1 MPFKEACERFNLTPL
16 ALRQLIAAKFV
27 RATGGREYA
36 NRMVSVADLS
46 ELAEQVPEL
55 LEAARM
61 NRSIAGRDAEALR
74 SRLLRIA
81 AEKRGLLPLAS
92 QARKLGLTVA
102 ALRVAAKRWKLNL
115 VRVGGRL
122 YVVPDER
129 WRAFVEARS
138 LQRRQGVQKLDVAL
152 LARLRFATETE
163 EEVREV
169 QSSERV
175 CGDRPSSED
184 AEP

>member
-1 MPFKEACERFNLTPL
+1 
-16 ALRQLIAAKFV
+16 
-27 RATGGREYA
+27 
-36 NRMVSVADLS
+36 
-46 ELAEQVPEL
+46 
-55 LEAARM
+55 M
-61 NRSIAGRDAEALR
+61 NKSIAGRDAEALR

-92 QARKLGLTVA
+92 QAKKLGLTVA

-129 WRAFVEARS
+129 WQAFVEARS
-138 LQRRQGVQKLDVAL
+138 LQRRHGAPKLDVAL
-152 LARLRFATETE
+152 LARLRFATEAKE
-163 EEVREV
+163 ETQEV
-169 QSSERV
+169 QASERV
-175 CGDRPSSED
+175 CDDRPSGEV